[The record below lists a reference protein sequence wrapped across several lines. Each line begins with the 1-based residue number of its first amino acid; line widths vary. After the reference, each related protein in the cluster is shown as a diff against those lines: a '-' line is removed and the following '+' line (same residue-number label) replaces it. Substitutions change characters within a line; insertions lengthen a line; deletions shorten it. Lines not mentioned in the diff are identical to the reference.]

1 MQISLISIFPQIFES
16 FLKTSLIY
24 KAQER
29 GILKFNLIDLRYY
42 AMDQHQTIDDQI
54 YGGGS
59 GMLLMAEPL
68 ITAVEDIIQKNNLE
82 NSDFSI
88 LFPAPSKEIFT
99 QKNAHGLSK
108 KEHLIFICG
117 RYEGIDYRVEEY
129 FSQKYPSSFQKN
141 SLGSF
146 ITL

>member
-1 MQISLISIFPQIFES
+1 
-16 FLKTSLIY
+16 
-24 KAQER
+24 
-29 GILKFNLIDLRYY
+29 
-42 AMDQHQTIDDQI
+42 
-54 YGGGS
+54 
-59 GMLLMAEPL
+59 MLLMAEP
-68 ITAVEDIIQKNNLE
+68 IIAAVEEIIQKNQLQ

-88 LFPAPSKEIFT
+88 LFPAPSQDIFS
-99 QKNAHGLSK
+99 QKIAHGLSK

-129 FSQKYPSSFQKN
+129 FSQKYPNSFQKL

>member
-59 GMLLMAEPL
+59 
-68 ITAVEDIIQKNNLE
+68 
-82 NSDFSI
+82 
-88 LFPAPSKEIFT
+88 EIGR
-99 QKNAHGLSK
+99 AH
-108 KEHLIFICG
+108 
-117 RYEGIDYRVEEY
+117 V
-129 FSQKYPSSFQKN
+129 
-141 SLGSF
+141 
-146 ITL
+146 